1 MVPFASVIQGPEVVV
16 SAVARA
22 LTSEILTHEIGFPA
36 VSTAFTESPVPGHFL
51 TQVFPSPFV
60 YPAAHLQVHFPPLAL

>member
-1 MVPFASVIQGPEVVV
+1 MVPFASVTQGPEVVLP
-16 SAVARA
+16 AGPIE
-22 LTSEILTHEIGFPA
+22 LTSKILTHEIGFPA

-51 TQVFPSPFV
+51 TQVFPSPFA